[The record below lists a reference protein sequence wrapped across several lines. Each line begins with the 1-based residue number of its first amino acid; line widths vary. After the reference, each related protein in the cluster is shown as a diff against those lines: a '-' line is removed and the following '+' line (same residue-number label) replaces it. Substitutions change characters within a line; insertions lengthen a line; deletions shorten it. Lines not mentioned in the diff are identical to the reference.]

1 MRRDG
6 DANHVRL
13 QHLDQKHDMGKN
25 CESMGSITR

>member
-6 DANHVRL
+6 NPQRL
-13 QHLDQKHDMGKN
+13 PDMDRKLHMGKN